1 MATARPSFTKRQR
14 ENAKRE
20 RQQLKAAK
28 RAARKIAGENST
40 DDMIEPMEPPVDDV
54 QPDANE

>member
-14 ENAKRE
+14 ETAKRE

-28 RAARKIAGENST
+28 RAARKNSPQT
-40 DDMIEPMEPPVDDV
+40 NDDMLDEPVAEAEVP
-54 QPDANE
+54 AEE